1 MVDIK
6 IKTNTTLQIS
16 ITSTIPSMDWIK
28 QSTTKGL
35 VEIRMD

>member
-16 ITSTIPSMDWIK
+16 IKSTIPSMDWIK